1 MAFVS
6 GFSSFTRFCPLEN
19 STSSTCSTTRQ
30 RFRLRMTIASPTPAA
45 SPPSSSPLEVAS
57 PSEEF
62 AQRISGEWTGTEC
75 FFSAINGE
83 CKTIPERYVP
93 DAYRDWGVEIHA
105 FETVAA
111 SKVRDDDV
119 LRLKHLRVLPSVG
132 CEADAV
138 STEEILHEINLST
151 PSEARFFQGD
161 SSYVSK
167 DSFCM
172 YHPDGKNRVRIS
184 AEKYRTIG
192 VVVEEWEAVWND
204 AQVLPG
210 CSGAPVAFGKE
221 PIGEPKDNG
230 TWEIK
235 NQVGSVEQL
244 KIRKKFELPRG
255 ISVEIDED
263 DRILK
268 TSWAFNEDQSE
279 RIVLERSLD
288 EDGDLN
294 GASWRIETLA

>member
-1 MAFVS
+1 
-6 GFSSFTRFCPLEN
+6 
-19 STSSTCSTTRQ
+19 
-30 RFRLRMTIASPTPAA
+30 MTIASPTPAA

-210 CSGAPVAFGKE
+210 CSGAPVAF
-221 PIGEPKDNG
+221 
-230 TWEIK
+230 
-235 NQVGSVEQL
+235 
-244 KIRKKFELPRG
+244 KKFELPRG